1 MDRNH
6 SGAVRDY
13 KCIYEEDRRI
23 DMKIEVKQ
31 VSKEFKKQMVLKDIN
46 VTFESGNIYGLIGRN
61 GSGKSVFLKLLCA
74 LYCPTKGEILF
85 NGENVIKEKKFPPS
99 TGALIEKPSFI
110 GDLTGF
116 ENLKLLASIQKKIGE
131 DEINA
136 ILKKVELYEEKDKK
150 YSKYSLGMK
159 QKLGIAQALMEDPD
173 IIILDEPFSGVEDET
188 ARSLRNLLLE
198 EKKKGK
204 LIIVATHMKEDLEK
218 LATVTYRFQNE
229 RVVKQENQS

>member
-1 MDRNH
+1 
-6 SGAVRDY
+6 
-13 KCIYEEDRRI
+13 
-23 DMKIEVKQ
+23 MKIEVKQ

-74 LYCPTKGEILF
+74 LYRPTSGEILF
-85 NGENVIKEKKFPPS
+85 DGENVIKEKKFPPS

-159 QKLGIAQALMEDPD
+159 QKLGIAQALMEDPE
-173 IIILDEPFSGVEDET
+173 IIILDEPFSGVEDDT
-188 ARSLRNLLLE
+188 ASSLRNLLLE
-198 EKKKGK
+198 EKEKGK

-218 LATVTYRFQNE
+218 LATVTYRFQNGQM
-229 RVVKQENQS
+229 VKQENQS

>member
-1 MDRNH
+1 
-6 SGAVRDY
+6 
-13 KCIYEEDRRI
+13 
-23 DMKIEVKQ
+23 MKIEVKQ

-85 NGENVIKEKKFPPS
+85 DGENVIKEKKFPPS

-131 DEINA
+131 DEINQ

-159 QKLGIAQALMEDPD
+159 QKLGIAQALMEDPE

-218 LATVTYRFQNE
+218 LATVTYRFQNGQM
-229 RVVKQENQS
+229 VKQENQS

>member
-1 MDRNH
+1 
-6 SGAVRDY
+6 
-13 KCIYEEDRRI
+13 
-23 DMKIEVKQ
+23 MKIEVKQ

-85 NGENVIKEKKFPPS
+85 DGENVIKEKKFPPS
-99 TGALIEKPSFI
+99 TGALIEKPNFV

-136 ILKKVELYEEKDKK
+136 ILKNVELYEEKDKK

-159 QKLGIAQALMEDPD
+159 QKLGIAQALMEDPE

-188 ARSLRNLLLE
+188 AHSLRNLLLE

-218 LATVTYRFQNE
+218 LATVTYRFQNGQM
-229 RVVKQENQS
+229 VKQENQS